1 VTRTSAVPQSLG
13 KNLIHL
19 IYSTKDREPCLSP
32 EILAGVFK
40 YKAGILKEWKSPALL
55 IGGAADHVHILFGLS
70 KNHAL
75 AKVIE
80 EVKKG
85 SSKWMKTPG
94 PGFRDF
100 HWQAG
105 YGAFSVSQSHVEQVR
120 RYIELQEERHRTRSF
135 QEEFLAFLNRYEM
148 EYDERFIW
156 E

>member
-1 VTRTSAVPQSLG
+1 MPQSLA

-19 IYSTKDREPCLSP
+19 IYSTKDRTPCLSP
-32 EILAGVFK
+32 EIRAGLFK
-40 YKAGILKEWKSPALL
+40 YKTGILKEWKSPALVV
-55 IGGAADHVHILFGLS
+55 GGVADHVHVLFCLS

-85 SSKWMKTPG
+85 SSKWMKTQEPK
-94 PGFRDF
+94 FRDF

-105 YGAFSVSQSHVEQVR
+105 YGAFSVSQSRAEHVR
-120 RYIELQEERHRTRSF
+120 GYIEQQEEHHRTRSF

-148 EYDERFIW
+148 DYDERFIW

>member
-1 VTRTSAVPQSLG
+1 MPQSLA

-32 EILAGVFK
+32 EILAGLFK
-40 YKAGILKEWKSPALL
+40 YKAGILKECKSPALL
-55 IGGAADHVHILFGLS
+55 IGGGADHVHVLFCLS

-85 SSKWMKTPG
+85 SSKWMKTQG
-94 PGFRDF
+94 PEFRDF
-100 HWQAG
+100 YWQAG
-105 YGAFSVSQSHVEQVR
+105 YGAFSVSQSHLEQVR
-120 RYIELQEERHRTRSF
+120 RYIELQEEHHRTLSF
-135 QEEFLAFLNRYEM
+135 QEEFLAFLNRYEV